1 MKWFFLACALLQ
13 QPVLALAEGVGE
25 QDTYVSPLQD
35 YQGWQEPTVR
45 DWQETH
51 RLVTAESSGHAGHSG
66 MAMPDMPQPKSQPV
80 MDMKNMT
87 NKEGHDGMNHQDM
100 NMPTMSP
107 ETMPSSHTHQ
117 EGQHK

>member
-35 YQGWQEPTVR
+35 YQGWQEPAVR

-51 RLVTAESSGHAGHSG
+51 RLVTAGSC
-66 MAMPDMPQPKSQPV
+66 QP
-80 MDMKNMT
+80 
-87 NKEGHDGMNHQDM
+87 
-100 NMPTMSP
+100 
-107 ETMPSSHTHQ
+107 
-117 EGQHK
+117 